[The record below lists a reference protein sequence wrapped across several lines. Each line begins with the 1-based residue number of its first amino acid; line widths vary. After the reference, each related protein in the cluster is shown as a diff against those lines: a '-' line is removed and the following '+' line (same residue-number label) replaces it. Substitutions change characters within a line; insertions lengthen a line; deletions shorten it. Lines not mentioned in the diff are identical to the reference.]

1 MVKIPRNW
9 NEKST
14 TFRLLLQHYPAFIG
28 GFRPMPTGPY
38 AKGYS
43 LGLTEERHEVSSEP
57 VLMRTLPRS
66 RFTGLFV
73 EEASLPLRKAEALE
87 EFEAE
92 LRSTGFIQPGQVLVQ
107 SFARPDKFRVK
118 VDKFPVDGHDHNPS
132 VKGPGSASPDKPLD
146 EVPSPLHALRGPV
159 KAGERQRALT
169 GVQRME
175 HDLMRQIVQSK
186 GPQGG
191 A

>member
-1 MVKIPRNW
+1 MVRVPRNW
-9 NEKST
+9 AEKPH
-14 TFRLLLQHYPAFIG
+14 TFRLLLQHFPAFIA

-38 AKGYS
+38 AKGYG
-43 LGLTEERHEVSSEP
+43 LGLTEERHEVPSHP
-57 VLMRTLPRS
+57 VLMRALPRS

-73 EEASLPLRKAEALE
+73 EQAELPVGQAETLE

-92 LRSTGFIQPGQVLVQ
+92 LRATGFVKPGQVLVQ
-107 SFARPDKFRVK
+107 SFARPNKFRVK
-118 VDKFPVDGHDHNPS
+118 VDKFPVDGHDYNPS
-132 VKGPGSASPDKPLD
+132 VKGPGSSSPEKPLD

-186 GPQGG
+186 SPKGG